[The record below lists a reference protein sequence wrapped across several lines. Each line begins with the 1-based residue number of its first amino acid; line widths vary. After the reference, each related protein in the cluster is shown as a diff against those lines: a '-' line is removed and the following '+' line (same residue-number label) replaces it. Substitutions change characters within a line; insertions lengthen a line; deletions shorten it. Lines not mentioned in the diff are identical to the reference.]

1 MNDCLTDLN
10 NITVEK
16 QEKSSIIIDDCNS
29 FSVLLDDE
37 VVEVIT
43 TDYEKLNNQPK
54 INGVTLIGEKKSADL
69 KLQEEMDTIS
79 NLDIDK
85 LFS

>member
-1 MNDCLTDLN
+1 M
-10 NITVEK
+10 
-16 QEKSSIIIDDCNS
+16 
-29 FSVLLDDE
+29 
-37 VVEVIT
+37 
-43 TDYEKLNNQPK
+43 DYEKLNNLPK

>member
-43 TDYEKLNNQPK
+43 TDYEKLNN
-54 INGVTLIGEKKSADL
+54 
-69 KLQEEMDTIS
+69 LQI
-79 NLDIDK
+79 LYK
-85 LFS
+85 RK

>member
-43 TDYEKLNNQPK
+43 TDYEKLNNLPK
-54 INGVTLIGEKKSADL
+54 INGITLIGEKKSADL
-69 KLQEEMDTIS
+69 KLQEEMNTIS
-79 NLDIDK
+79 NLDIDRI
-85 LFS
+85 FS